1 MSMSAEL
8 YLKKDCDRRLRAG
21 HCWIYSNEVDPV
33 RTAIAALQPAAD
45 VAVFNHGG
53 RWLGWAYANPHS
65 LICGRLMSRDRSRLP
80 DRSWVVHRLKIA
92 LGLRER
98 LYREPYYR
106 LVYGETDGLPGLIV
120 DRYGAVLVAQL
131 TTAGMEA
138 RRVAVVEALDK
149 VLRPRAILLRNDT
162 VARELEGLSRYVE
175 IAQGEVGETAL
186 VREGNAQFKVSL
198 SAGQKTGWYYDQAA
212 NRGRLAPYVAG
223 KRVLDVCSYVGAWGI
238 RAAKAG
244 AAEVL
249 CVDASQTAIEG
260 ALDNAARNQV
270 ADRVSARRGDAFVCL
285 KELKSAG
292 KRFDVVVLDPPAFVK
307 RRKDL
312 REGVLAYRRLN
323 QTAINLVKQDGIL
336 VTASCSYHMGRDN
349 LLRTVQ
355 QAARHV
361 DRSLQLL
368 EYGQQGPDHP
378 VHPAIAETAYLK
390 ALFLRV
396 LAAF

>member
-1 MSMSAEL
+1 MTAEL

-21 HCWIYSNEVDPV
+21 HCWVYSNEVDTA
-33 RTAIAALQPAAD
+33 RTAMAALQPAAD
-45 VAVFNHGG
+45 VAVINHRG
-53 RWLGWAYANPHS
+53 RWLGWAYTNPHS
-65 LICGRLMSRDRSRLP
+65 LICGRVMSRDRDRPP
-80 DRSWVVHRLKIA
+80 DRSLFVHRLKIA

-98 LYREPYYR
+98 LYGEPYYR
-106 LVYGETDGLPGLIV
+106 LVFGEADGLPGLVV

-131 TTAGMEA
+131 TTAGIEA
-138 RRVAVVEALDK
+138 RRAAVVEALDK

-162 VARELEGLSRYVE
+162 AVRELEGLPRYVE
-175 IAQGEVGETAL
+175 IAQGEVGEAAV
-186 VREGNAQFKVSL
+186 VREGNAEFAVSL
-198 SAGQKTGWYYDQAA
+198 SDGQKTGWYYDQAA
-212 NRGRLAPYVAG
+212 NRSRLKPYVAG
-223 KRVLDVCSYVGAWGI
+223 KRVLDMCSYVGAWGI

-249 CVDASQTAIEG
+249 CVDASQEAIAG
-260 ALDNAARNQV
+260 ASDNAARNQV
-270 ADRVSARRGDAFVCL
+270 ADRVSARQGDAFVQL

-292 KRFDVVVLDPPAFVK
+292 ERFDVVVLDPPAFVK
-307 RRKDL
+307 RKKDW
-312 REGVLAYRRLN
+312 REGARAYRRLN
-323 QTAINLVKQDGIL
+323 QAAISLVKQDGIL
-336 VTASCSYHMGRDN
+336 VTASCSYHMDRDN

-378 VHPAIAETAYLK
+378 VHPAIPETAYLK
-390 ALFLRV
+390 ALYLRV